1 MYMNSWY
8 VLLSIYD
15 IEKRIKALYLVY
27 GMEDSNV
34 MDVLLDFVSFFCYCS
49 EDDTDAEVN
58 PVFSGN

>member
-1 MYMNSWY
+1 MYINSSY

-27 GMEDSNV
+27 GIEDSNV
-34 MDVLLDFVSFFCYCS
+34 MYVPLDFVSCFCYCS
-49 EDDTDAEVN
+49 KDDTDAQMN